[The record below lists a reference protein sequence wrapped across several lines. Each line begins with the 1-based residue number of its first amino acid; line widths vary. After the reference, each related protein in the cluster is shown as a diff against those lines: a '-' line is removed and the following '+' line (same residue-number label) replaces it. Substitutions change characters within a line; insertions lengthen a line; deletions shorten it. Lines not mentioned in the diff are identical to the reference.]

1 MNFLQIHED
10 PPRPS
15 SRSSASSSAASRN
28 IDFIPPYSKSYT
40 HRLKLIHEKRQIEE
54 QRLRSDPYERRN
66 FGDNLT
72 FQAPNGDKMHH
83 SQRTFGLHAL
93 QKPPVNRLLEQELQR
108 GRSRSRSNSG
118 YGDDFYRNASAS
130 RSRSRS
136 RDSSVGSTG
145 GGGLRSRS
153 RSFSNNS
160 RASSAHSVRSTG
172 SASSNKFQKQLQINR
187 DLEAKQKQEEALSK
201 MKKDAYVNYLKSK
214 SSLQQQP
221 WVPSGKGPKHNESQH
236 KNINL
241 DASDKLVQTKAW
253 RKAGWPGLLPEEKKN
268 YDNVMPKSL
277 TLSVRNNEKKE
288 EQIRKNMIAPHTY
301 INSHEVPLPIEA
313 DPETDY
319 RTALP
324 STRSLHE
331 MQGSVR
337 RTASQRNDNQYDMT
351 RTGPMGTNELNFTAM
366 TPNNSAPGSP
376 NHSRHHY
383 NNRVLPTVP
392 SSSSVQGMDLLDAQS
407 VGSYN
412 TSSSNTTGRKVILS
426 HVSNHLALTIRMIT
440 LSENGSSKNSYGILA
455 LRRKCNKADLVASI
469 EKQFNVFGKVSDISI
484 ASKHSYSG
492 KVTITSLSM
501 GTIEDVPDINDDSD
515 IVVYVGG
522 ALYQQPQISSGEGS
536 DPSVLYSDFLFSQP
550 LRDFRAQSVERE
562 RPSTSQPSQ
571 GLLNVDDKLFY
582 DSMVNTVQA
591 FDDYAAKESRL
602 TDYYHQQRSSNG
614 GPMSAGSLGGSLAGS
629 PNRALPPAGDQ
640 GSRLRELDV
649 KKHAFSVPKTSLGAP
664 KHLSVDQ
671 IILSGSGS
679 NDFHPSQINA
689 LAEAAFVEHPEIFQ
703 NKTRSPQKPFDVDEE
718 LRKEQEDAR
727 LMEQFGTRNNGSEPF
742 TVMSLKDKSPH
753 DLAGIGSSDPFLQ
766 LTEDATTT
774 TASITT
780 MNDYEHPNTTAQNNH
795 NSNNNNN
802 AIALHGIAGD
812 ADQTYGHSVLPL
824 SLADIHEVNS
834 IGQSA
839 RSPSPTRQSPLTLS
853 EMLQLADTNHNDKQ
867 QYDQNQYEEE
877 DHRYYEEDDGQ
888 RREEEDRRYQREDPG
903 FMVSTPITNPANK
916 IDQLEQFYHKVT
928 EKAEKDLQQP
938 SKHPLGVGANSK
950 HMSSNHSIGSVSSR
964 RSNSTSRSLN
974 SRKSRSK
981 SPGKP
986 VPVPITRKMQ
996 ASEDRFL
1003 NRMSAVR
1010 ATPDE
1015 PQAHLT
1021 FQPQFYTSSSS
1032 RNAGLR
1038 RSTSADRMSQSSESS
1053 TVKELRRKE
1062 EKAREIA
1069 KRRQQPA
1076 LTIDANLYSHDEVD
1090 DRKDVYE
1097 DARYQDRAVDI
1108 DRERREERQRLS
1120 DRYNGPPSAGLLS
1133 TPISPIPV
1141 IPEDD
1146 DIPLSSSY
1154 RRSNHLPQRK
1164 ESERKEE
1171 ETVDV
1176 VRVASS
1182 SSLSPSKKNAG
1193 VSFADVPSQ
1202 PVTRTRHVKEI
1213 FLDLKTLLD
1222 AM

>member
-1 MNFLQIHED
+1 
-10 PPRPS
+10 
-15 SRSSASSSAASRN
+15 
-28 IDFIPPYSKSYT
+28 
-40 HRLKLIHEKRQIEE
+40 
-54 QRLRSDPYERRN
+54 
-66 FGDNLT
+66 
-72 FQAPNGDKMHH
+72 
-83 SQRTFGLHAL
+83 
-93 QKPPVNRLLEQELQR
+93 
-108 GRSRSRSNSG
+108 
-118 YGDDFYRNASAS
+118 
-130 RSRSRS
+130 
-136 RDSSVGSTG
+136 
-145 GGGLRSRS
+145 
-153 RSFSNNS
+153 
-160 RASSAHSVRSTG
+160 
-172 SASSNKFQKQLQINR
+172 
-187 DLEAKQKQEEALSK
+187 
-201 MKKDAYVNYLKSK
+201 
-214 SSLQQQP
+214 
-221 WVPSGKGPKHNESQH
+221 
-236 KNINL
+236 
-241 DASDKLVQTKAW
+241 
-253 RKAGWPGLLPEEKKN
+253 
-268 YDNVMPKSL
+268 
-277 TLSVRNNEKKE
+277 
-288 EQIRKNMIAPHTY
+288 
-301 INSHEVPLPIEA
+301 
-313 DPETDY
+313 
-319 RTALP
+319 
-324 STRSLHE
+324 
-331 MQGSVR
+331 
-337 RTASQRNDNQYDMT
+337 
-351 RTGPMGTNELNFTAM
+351 
-366 TPNNSAPGSP
+366 
-376 NHSRHHY
+376 
-383 NNRVLPTVP
+383 
-392 SSSSVQGMDLLDAQS
+392 
-407 VGSYN
+407 
-412 TSSSNTTGRKVILS
+412 
-426 HVSNHLALTIRMIT
+426 
-440 LSENGSSKNSYGILA
+440 
-455 LRRKCNKADLVASI
+455 
-469 EKQFNVFGKVSDISI
+469 
-484 ASKHSYSG
+484 
-492 KVTITSLSM
+492 
-501 GTIEDVPDINDDSD
+501 
-515 IVVYVGG
+515 
-522 ALYQQPQISSGEGS
+522 
-536 DPSVLYSDFLFSQP
+536 
-550 LRDFRAQSVERE
+550 
-562 RPSTSQPSQ
+562 
-571 GLLNVDDKLFY
+571 
-582 DSMVNTVQA
+582 MVNTVQA

-727 LMEQFGTRNNGSEPF
+727 LMEQFGTRNNGNEPF
-742 TVMSLKDKSPH
+742 TVMSLKDKSPY

-795 NSNNNNN
+795 NNNNNN
-802 AIALHGIAGD
+802 NSNAVALHGIAGD

-834 IGQSA
+834 IGQPA

-877 DHRYYEEDDGQ
+877 DHRYYEEDQGQ

-928 EKAEKDLQQP
+928 EKADKDLQQP

-1076 LTIDANLYSHDEVD
+1076 LTIDANLYSHDEFD

-1097 DARYQDRAVDI
+1097 DARYQDRAIDI
-1108 DRERREERQRLS
+1108 DRERREEKQRLS